1 MNVYAGSVHAGSYS
15 IWYLEVFCTLT
26 LRSSTLPRYD
36 ALTFVLF
43 FDFRHSHFRHFVSP
57 FRHAA
62 LPALASSAR
71 AAGPEAPR
79 WTVPRYHDDACSQH
93 P

>member
-36 ALTFVLF
+36 ALTFV
-43 FDFRHSHFRHFVSP
+43 FVLRLST
-57 FRHAA
+57 FALSALCFAFSTCGAA
-62 LPALASSAR
+62 R
-71 AAGPEAPR
+71 IG
-79 WTVPRYHDDACSQH
+79 Q
-93 P
+93 